1 MQKLNSEM
9 SAVEIANVLYSRAKA
24 RTTRDE
30 FRPFDLMAEQ
40 EQAEFAPMKVGI
52 CFQFHY
58 VNLFCRAMQKTK
70 PGTYV
75 VVGGDKPMLSGGKGR
90 RVMEF

>member
-1 MQKLNSEM
+1 MQKLNSDME
-9 SAVEIANVLYSRAKA
+9 AIEIANVLYGRAKA

-30 FRPFDLMAEQ
+30 FRPFDLMTEQ

-52 CFQFHY
+52 CFQFHQT
-58 VNLFCRAMQKTK
+58 NLEFKAMQKTK

-75 VVGGDKPMLSGGKGR
+75 VVGGDKPMVYGTTGR
-90 RVMEF
+90 KVMEF